1 MMSMRWPRDERYAS
15 SSVTTV
21 LRVLT
26 LALMLLVFG
35 TLAAHHAD
43 ADSIGTTGAETAAV
57 ATTAGAD
64 VVVHLEVPAAGVA
77 AGVAAGDGWVITILS
92 GCAAMGLCGVL
103 GLALVRRS
111 AAGRPRRPG
120 STGRIVGATPFLPV
134 LLARASARPSLLLLS
149 VSRT

>member
-1 MMSMRWPRDERYAS
+1 MMSMRWPRDERCAS

-35 TLAAHHAD
+35 TLAAHHVD

-77 AGVAAGDGWVITILS
+77 AGDGWVITILS
-92 GCAAMGLCGVL
+92 GCAAVGLCGVL

>member
-1 MMSMRWPRDERYAS
+1 MMSMRWPRDERCAS

-35 TLAAHHAD
+35 TLAAHHVD

-64 VVVHLEVPAAGVA
+64 VVVHLEVPAAG
-77 AGVAAGDGWVITILS
+77 DGWVITILS
-92 GCAAMGLCGVL
+92 GCAAVGLCGVL

-120 STGRIVGATPFLPV
+120 SSGRIVGATPFLPV
-134 LLARASARPSLLLLS
+134 LLARASARPSLLVLS